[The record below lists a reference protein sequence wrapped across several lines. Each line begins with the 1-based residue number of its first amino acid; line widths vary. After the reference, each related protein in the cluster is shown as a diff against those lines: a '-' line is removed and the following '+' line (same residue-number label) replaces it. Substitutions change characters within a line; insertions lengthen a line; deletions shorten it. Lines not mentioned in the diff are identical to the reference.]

1 MVNINTNLSSL
12 LVQTNLS
19 NSTNALN
26 TAIERMTTG
35 FKINHA
41 KDNAANYSI
50 STNLSSQL
58 SSYGVAQDNVSMGL
72 DMLTTAMD
80 SLSLL
85 SSHLSRIRDLTEQ
98 AANGTYGQQSLSA
111 IQSEVTARLNEC
123 SRIVSTTEYNGV
135 KLFGEGN
142 SSSASGGEFIQEIDV
157 LTEEEAIQQG
167 YTVIKTADEL
177 QAMKDDLDGKYILMN
192 DIDLSG
198 YDWTP
203 IGTFDFDT
211 GDLSQAFTGEFNGNG
226 YVVRNLTIN
235 KPTEDVAGLFGAVNG
250 GTIENVGL
258 ENINVAGGAT
268 AGALAGVAQGKITNC
283 FVNEASIS
291 GTYCVGGLVGEVG
304 YSDITSCYADSGLV
318 VRSGNRGD
326 VCCGGLIGDYFVN
339 AGGGKLENCFSS
351 GSVNSTVDNSV
362 CGGLVGAFF
371 ASGNTNAEVI
381 NCYTSSEV
389 QTSGVDPISGAFMG
403 GTSRVNVTV
412 QSSGYYSSVNPGL
425 AAVGRDV
432 STGSDF
438 SGLTD
443 GVTPPENLLS
453 MFNPNAGNNTPSVN
467 TSITFQAGI
476 HSDEGS
482 QITLDLGFTF
492 DLSVNVSS
500 STAARNSLSAIDEV
514 LENISAKQTEYGAA
528 YNRLESALE
537 SIGVSIENLTSTRS
551 TIRDADIAEESSEY
565 IKMQILQQASATL
578 LATANQTPAIALQLL

>member
-85 SSHLSRIRDLTEQ
+85 SSHVSRIRDLTEQ

-123 SRIVSTTEYNGV
+123 SRIVSTTEYNGI

-157 LTEEEAIQQG
+157 LTEEEALAQG

-203 IGTFDFDT
+203 IGTVDFDT

-268 AGALAGVAQGKITNC
+268 AGALAGAVQGKITNC

-291 GTYCVGGLVGEVG
+291 GTYYVGGLVGYVVYG
-304 YSDITSCYADSGLV
+304 DITSCYVDSGLV
-318 VRSGNRGD
+318 VGSGNRGSMA
-326 VCCGGLIGDYFVN
+326 CGGLIGYYLVD
-339 AGGGKLENCFSS
+339 AGVGKLENCFSS
-351 GSVNSTVDNSV
+351 GSVNSNSV
-362 CGGLVGAFF
+362 CGGLVGAFT
-371 ASGNTNAEVI
+371 ANGNTNVKII

-389 QTSGVDPISGAFMG
+389 QTSGTNLISGAFIG
-403 GTSRVNVTV
+403 GTAVNLTV

-425 AAVGRDV
+425 AAVGLDD

-482 QITLDLGFTF
+482 QITLNLGFSFGLTV
-492 DLSVNVSS
+492 DVSS
-500 STAARNSLSAIDEV
+500 STASRNSLSAIDEV
-514 LENISAKQTEYGAA
+514 LANISAKQTEYGAA

-537 SIGVSIENLTSTRS
+537 SIGVSIENLTSARS

>member
-12 LVQTNLS
+12 LVQTNLA

-58 SSYGVAQDNVSMGL
+58 LSYGVAQDNVSMGL

-85 SSHLSRIRDLTEQ
+85 SSHVSRIRDLTEQ

-203 IGTFDFDT
+203 IGTVDPNT
-211 GDLSQAFTGEFNGNG
+211 ADLSQAFTGEFNGNG

-235 KPTEDVAGLFGAVNG
+235 KPTENYVGLFGVVNG

-258 ENINVAGGAT
+258 ENINVAGGRD
-268 AGALAGVAQGKITNC
+268 AGALAGGAVQGKITNC
-283 FVNEASIS
+283 FVKGASIS

-318 VRSGNRGD
+318 VGSGNRGD
-326 VCCGGLIGDYFVN
+326 ACFGGLIGYYFVDV
-339 AGGGKLENCFSS
+339 GGGKLENCFSS
-351 GSVNSTVDNSV
+351 GSVDSTGDRSIA
-362 CGGLVGAFF
+362 GGLVGAVD
-371 ASGNTNAEVI
+371 GNTNAEVV

-389 QTSGVDPISGAFMG
+389 QVSGADPISGAFMG
-403 GTSRVNVTV
+403 VTAVNLTV

-425 AAVGRDV
+425 AAVGLDA

-476 HSDEGS
+476 HSDES
-482 QITLDLGFTF
+482 SRITLDLGFTF

-514 LENISAKQTEYGAA
+514 LANISAKQTEYGAA

>member
-58 SSYGVAQDNVSMGL
+58 SSYDVAQDNVSMGL

-85 SSHLSRIRDLTEQ
+85 SSHVSRIRDLTEQ

-111 IQSEVTARLNEC
+111 IQSEITARLNETA
-123 SRIVSTTEYNGV
+123 RIVSTTEYNGV
-135 KLFGEGN
+135 KLFGETPQQE
-142 SSSASGGEFIQEIDV
+142 SGFIQEV
-157 LTEEEAIQQG
+157 QQLTEEEAIQQG

-198 YDWTP
+198 YDWTQ
-203 IGTFDFDT
+203 IGSANLDT

-235 KPTEDVAGLFGAVNG
+235 KPTEDLAGLFGIVNG

-258 ENINVAGGAT
+258 ENINVTGGRFV
-268 AGALAGVAQGKITNC
+268 GALAGGAEQGKITNC
-283 FVNEASIS
+283 FVKGATVS

-318 VRSGNRGD
+318 VGSGNRGD

-351 GSVNSTVDNSV
+351 GSVNSTVDKSV
-362 CGGLVGAFF
+362 CGGLVGGFIAN
-371 ASGNTNAEVI
+371 GNTNAEII

-389 QTSGVDPISGAFMG
+389 QVSGVDPISGAFMG
-403 GTSRVNVTV
+403 GTSLANVTV

-425 AAVGRDV
+425 AAVGLDD

-482 QITLDLGFTF
+482 QIILDLGFTF

-514 LENISAKQTEYGAA
+514 LANISAKQTEYGAA

-578 LATANQTPAIALQLL
+578 LATANQTPSIALQLL

>member
-1 MVNINTNLSSL
+1 MVSINTNLSSL
-12 LVQTNLS
+12 LVQSNLA

-85 SSHLSRIRDLTEQ
+85 SSHVSRIRDLTEQ

-135 KLFGEGN
+135 KLFGEGI

-177 QAMKDDLDGKYILMN
+177 QTMKDDLDGKYILMN

-203 IGTFDFDT
+203 IGTVDPNT
-211 GDLSQAFTGEFNGNG
+211 TDLSQAFTGEFNGNG

-235 KPTEDVAGLFGAVNG
+235 KPTENHVGLFGIVNG

-258 ENINVAGGAT
+258 ENVKVNGGECV
-268 AGALAGVAQGKITNC
+268 GGLAARMLFGEITNC
-283 FVNEASIS
+283 FIMNAYLATPYSAHMPNL
-291 GTYCVGGLVGEVG
+291 GGLVGVANN
-304 YSDITSCYADSGLV
+304 SVITSCYADCDL
-318 VRSGNRGD
+318 D
-326 VCCGGLIGDYFVN
+326 VIGGANNAEKACGGLIGSLNGNV
-339 AGGGKLENCFSS
+339 GHIENCFST
-351 GSVNSTVDNSV
+351 GSINDTDFTV
-362 CGGLVGAFF
+362 CGGLVGLIVGSG
-371 ASGNTNAEVI
+371 SGNANFDII
-381 NCYTSSEV
+381 NCYTS
-389 QTSGVDPISGAFMG
+389 TKLL
-403 GTSRVNVTV
+403 VN
-412 QSSGYYSSVNPGL
+412 
-425 AAVGRDV
+425 
-432 STGSDF
+432 
-438 SGLTD
+438 
-443 GVTPPENLLS
+443 
-453 MFNPNAGNNTPSVN
+453 
-467 TSITFQAGI
+467 
-476 HSDEGS
+476 
-482 QITLDLGFTF
+482 
-492 DLSVNVSS
+492 
-500 STAARNSLSAIDEV
+500 ID
-514 LENISAKQTEYGAA
+514 
-528 YNRLESALE
+528 
-537 SIGVSIENLTSTRS
+537 
-551 TIRDADIAEESSEY
+551 
-565 IKMQILQQASATL
+565 IK
-578 LATANQTPAIALQLL
+578 